1 MRRICHPQMY
11 IRLKPESGLFSL
23 LYQLAPN
30 QGHKVQQANGLY
42 EMQEMICKK
51 EHYTEMG
58 LR

>member
-1 MRRICHPQMY
+1 MY